1 VRISAVTEDL
11 KAARQAV
18 MDSAAQRTHELTTLQ
33 SQNASAKSRLV
44 QSPERIKKHI
54 SEMSFTVSQER
65 ASLQSHQRK
74 ARELAHRMEVIAG
87 MEVDLRGLIDL
98 EKGIE
103 AQRTRVEE
111 ARRGV
116 MSLRGKVESQQI
128 EGKSMEAKLGVSC
141 VERMKRVETD
151 GSNLSGNCSMRR
163 KSCRGRR
170 RHSRTRRR
178 RQQRGTPICGKR
190 AWDNRWR
197 MRLLTRRYVHEA
209 TARKVWQRERDQLL
223 AEKKAIEDEMADF
236 VAHHEAEINAMLQE
250 YWTMRKQAGESLG
263 PKHVAKTLMASEDYM
278 NTVTVKL
285 GLELR

>member
-1 VRISAVTEDL
+1 MKKSGLSWLHPVDAAYPRAKHAQDKPLTEKAGTRNENLRQALYDLRVEQVRISAVTEDL

-74 ARELAHRMEVIAG
+74 ARELAHRMEVIGG

-103 AQRTRVEE
+103 VQRTRVEE

-141 VERMKRVETD
+141 EMVDRHILMPATRTATTAC
-151 GSNLSGNCSMRR
+151 SG
-163 KSCRGRR
+163 
-170 RHSRTRRR
+170 
-178 RQQRGTPICGKR
+178 
-190 AWDNRWR
+190 
-197 MRLLTRRYVHEA
+197 EA
-209 TARKVWQRERDQLL
+209 V
-223 AEKKAIEDEMADF
+223 
-236 VAHHEAEINAMLQE
+236 EAE
-250 YWTMRKQAGESLG
+250 G
-263 PKHVAKTLMASEDYM
+263 
-278 NTVTVKL
+278 
-285 GLELR
+285 GL